1 MNVQYPEISAAQG
14 IDKITISIIKPD
26 DTMYAGTHLQ
36 WRNEN
41 GEESDVID
49 IGAANVDTID
59 VEGNVVYYFSVRGY
73 NVNGFLSDWSP
84 EVECT
89 ATSGH
94 QVSAR
99 EGTPLDIDGFFM
111 LCFRLMTSLRPDIVF
126 TESESHALFSP
137 DDDFEELTITELTQY
152 RSLKAKLLTE
162 PENMT
167 EEELQIYTSLCQR
180 HERLNKPYIT
190 FTLDSRTPGGGIK
203 PSGKRQQI
211 KGMRKH
217 SYPSDE
223 PGMVTVDRVWTYDN
237 IVDFTVVSLSKR
249 EADELALWLQY
260 TLEDYIPWF
269 QANGIDDTHMVRR
282 VRDEL
287 EFGNKIFVH
296 QRHLYWFVRTYRV
309 SSKEIRAI
317 EEIVIFDNVE

>member
-1 MNVQYPEISAAQG
+1 MQVEYPDISIVSG
-14 IDKITISIIKPD
+14 IDKLTISIGKPD
-26 DTMYAGTHLQ
+26 DTMYAGTAVK
-36 WRNEN
+36 WRSED
-41 GEESDVID
+41 GEEDTMDAGADDTFIIDVI
-49 IGAANVDTID
+49 GGLT
-59 VEGNVVYYFSVRGY
+59 YYFSVQGY
-73 NVNGFLSDWSP
+73 NVNGFVSEWSP
-84 EVECT
+84 EVEGI

-126 TESESHALFSP
+126 TESEPVDLFGQE
-137 DDDFEELTITELTQY
+137 DDFEELSLAELTQY
-152 RSLKAKLLTE
+152 RSLKAKLLTG
-162 PENMT
+162 
-167 EEELQIYTSLCQR
+167 ELTDAELSAYTSLCQR
-180 HERLNKPYIT
+180 HERLNKPYII

-211 KGMRKH
+211 KGMRKR
-217 SYPSDE
+217 SYPSE
-223 PGMVTVDRVWTYDN
+223 QAGMATVDRIWTYDN

-249 EADELALWLQY
+249 EADELILWLQY

-269 QANGIDDTHMVRR
+269 QSNGIDDCHMVRR
-282 VRDEL
+282 IRDEL

-309 SSKEIRAI
+309 SSQQIRAI
-317 EEIVIFDNVE
+317 EEIVINNGIRE